1 MTPLDLMAAVLP
13 SPGNGYYCAVEL
25 TKKKQH
31 VYGQTLEELM
41 PTVEKWAKAGYDTYF
56 ALGTFGTDR
65 DRTKENMHGSQVLAV
80 DLDCNHPKDIP
91 NEEGVIKPKAYPS
104 AKAAAQA
111 LQKFC
116 EDTGLAGLGDPWLV
130 HSGGG
135 IHAYWPLDEM
145 LFKEDWYP
153 LAKRF
158 KEMCIK
164 HGLAIDTGIENIFLP
179 LIFDESNAGPGAMNA
194 GMAAALS
201 SFACS
206 AAKSMAC
213 VLLDAAPATPARA
226 ATPPPAHS
234 LMQPI
239 SPRSRCSACS
249 PCARRNP
256 STGTQPP

>member
-56 ALGTFGTDR
+56 ALGTFGTDK

-111 LQKFC
+111 LQQQL
-116 EDTGLAGLGDPWLV
+116 GLYNVPLNQITALMSGSQIQAPQFQQY
-130 HSGGG
+130 SGGG
-135 IHAYWPLDEM
+135 QIGAAPVAQAATNQGNYNTAAYNAQMGALG
-145 LFKEDWYP
+145 
-153 LAKRF
+153 
-158 KEMCIK
+158 
-164 HGLAIDTGIENIFLP
+164 GLYSGIGSI
-179 LIFDESNAGPGAMNA
+179 GG
-194 GMAAALS
+194 AAAG
-201 SFACS
+201 
-206 AAKSMAC
+206 AAIM
-213 VLLDAAPATPARA
+213 
-226 ATPPPAHS
+226 
-234 LMQPI
+234 
-239 SPRSRCSACS
+239 
-249 PCARRNP
+249 
-256 STGTQPP
+256 